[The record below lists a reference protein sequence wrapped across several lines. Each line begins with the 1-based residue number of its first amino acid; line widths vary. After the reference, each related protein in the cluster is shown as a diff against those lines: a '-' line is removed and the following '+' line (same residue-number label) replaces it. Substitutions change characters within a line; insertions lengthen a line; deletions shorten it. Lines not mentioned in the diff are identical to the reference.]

1 MISLSP
7 AYIETLQYK
16 FDNLLNNQVFLA
28 ACVCSLPL
36 KMLWILP
43 FLFRFMISTTHHRIC
58 SKFHVFNNSKYDLR
72 ALDFVEFRPSPS
84 FKARNNCNISSPITK
99 ASRRGL
105 TALVLPNKL
114 FTGLPVRPSHKMG
127 FRSSVSKSGLPGEGR
142 HEGLVPRNG
151 VLTNGFI

>member
-16 FDNLLNNQVFLA
+16 FDNLLNNQVSPFLA

-43 FLFRFMISTTHHRIC
+43 FLFRFMIFTTHHRIC

-72 ALDFVEFRPSPS
+72 GLDFVEFRPSPS
-84 FKARNNCNISSPITK
+84 FKARNYCNISSPITK

-105 TALVLPNKL
+105 TALALPNKL
-114 FTGLPVRPSHKMG
+114 FWIDLTVHMDVHWNRGPPLTELHFGL
-127 FRSSVSKSGLPGEGR
+127 
-142 HEGLVPRNG
+142 
-151 VLTNGFI
+151 